1 VRKKIFEIA
10 SMLRNDCCKINE
22 ITQEYKLK
30 EKELFNLC
38 VCAQVN
44 KDLPKAEMYANEI
57 AELRSRNYKILRTQS
72 SLEEAIITLENI
84 EWFGNAREVLSSV
97 VRILKQIEE
106 DLTGVLPE
114 VVEDLVMVRKT
125 LDAML
130 YEVRCTKTEGERYSS
145 WIV

>member
-1 VRKKIFEIA
+1 MRKKIFEIA
-10 SMLRNDCCKINE
+10 AMLRNDCCKINE

-84 EWFGNAREVLSSV
+84 EWFGNARKVLSSV

-106 DLTGVLPE
+106 DLIGVLPE
-114 VVEDLVMVRKT
+114 VVEDLVKVRKT
-125 LDAML
+125 LNAILD
-130 YEVRCTKTEGERYSS
+130 EVRYTKTTGEQYSS
-145 WIV
+145 WVV